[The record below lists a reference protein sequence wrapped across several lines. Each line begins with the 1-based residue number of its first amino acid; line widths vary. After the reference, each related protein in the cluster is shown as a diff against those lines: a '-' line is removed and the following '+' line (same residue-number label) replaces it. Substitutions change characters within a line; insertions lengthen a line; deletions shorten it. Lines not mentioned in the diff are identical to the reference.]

1 MIKSSSDSIG
11 ACLYELL
18 DIRTY
23 GNKSIYHLLVS
34 QSALLV
40 SKTDLP
46 KLRLMSGI
54 DS

>member
-1 MIKSSSDSIG
+1 MP
-11 ACLYELL
+11 ACLYELM
-18 DIRTY
+18 DIKTY
-23 GNKSIYHLLVS
+23 GNKSIYHLLIS
-34 QSALLV
+34 ESALLV

>member
-1 MIKSSSDSIG
+1 MP

-18 DIRTY
+18 DIWTY
-23 GNKSIYHLLVS
+23 GNKSICHLLIS

-46 KLRLMSGI
+46 KLRFISGI